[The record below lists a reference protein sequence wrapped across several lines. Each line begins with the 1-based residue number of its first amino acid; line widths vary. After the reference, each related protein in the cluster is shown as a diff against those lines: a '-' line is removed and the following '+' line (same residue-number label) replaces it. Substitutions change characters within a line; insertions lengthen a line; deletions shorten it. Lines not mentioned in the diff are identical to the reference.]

1 MLHIRTIMKRARAL
15 KEGVKLMLK
24 PPHDHTK
31 GNLPR
36 KVKAHWMKEI
46 TRVKR
51 TVISYLCLSPLRR
64 ARK

>member
-1 MLHIRTIMKRARAL
+1 MKRASAL
-15 KEGVKLMLK
+15 KEGVKLMLN
-24 PPHDHTK
+24 PPHNRTK

-36 KVKAHWMKEI
+36 KMKAHWMKET

-51 TVISYLCLSPLRR
+51 NVISDLCLSPLRR